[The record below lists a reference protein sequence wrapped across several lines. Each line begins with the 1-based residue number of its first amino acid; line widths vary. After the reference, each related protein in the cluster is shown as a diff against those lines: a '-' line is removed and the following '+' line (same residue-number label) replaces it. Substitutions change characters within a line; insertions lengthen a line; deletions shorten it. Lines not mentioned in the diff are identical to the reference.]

1 VAPYRTL
8 RIILAAWLVL
18 ASAGIA
24 MLGFVGKLLVIPAHE
39 EMGSPPAGMSAT
51 AVSFD
56 SASGNPIRGWFIPG
70 LPRHGAVLLLH
81 GVHAN
86 RLAMLPR
93 ARWLHDL
100 GYSVLLIDFQAAGE
114 SDGKAVTFGYRES
127 HDARAALDWLKLR
140 VPNERVGIIATSMGG
155 AAVLLAEPSMHA
167 DAIVLEQVYP
177 TIQDALRD
185 RLSLHLGAIGP
196 WLTQPFLIT
205 MHAMLEIDP
214 EQLRPID
221 RIGAL
226 AVPKLLIAGD
236 ADRHTRL
243 DESRAMY
250 VAAGAGSRLWIVP
263 GAQHV
268 DLYRYAGDAYRQRV
282 GDFLEATL
290 QKGSLRIAS
299 CAPSPQPSP
308 PAEPG
313 EREPGCASANE

>member
-1 VAPYRTL
+1 MTPYRTL
-8 RIILAAWLVL
+8 RAIFAALLVL
-18 ASAGIA
+18 ASVGADTMA
-24 MLGFVGKLLVIPAHE
+24 FVGKLLVLPAHK
-39 EMGSPPAGMSAT
+39 EMGSPPADLSAT
-51 AVSFD
+51 AVSFA
-56 SASGNPIRGWFIPG
+56 SASGNRIRGWFIPG
-70 LPRHGAVLLLH
+70 LPHHGAVLLLH

-127 HDARAALDWLKLR
+127 QDAGAGLDWLKLQA
-140 VPNERVGIIATSMGG
+140 PGERIGVIATSIGG
-155 AAVLLAEPSMHA
+155 AAVLLAEPTLQA

-185 RLSLHLGAIGP
+185 RLSLHLGSAGP
-196 WLTQPFLIT
+196 WLTQPLLVT
-205 MHAMLEIDP
+205 MHAMLGIDP

-221 RIGAL
+221 HIGEMA
-226 AVPKLLIAGD
+226 APILLIAGD

-243 DESRAMY
+243 NESRAMY
-250 VAAGAGSRLWIVP
+250 AAAGAGSRLWIVP
-263 GAQHV
+263 GARHV
-268 DLYRYAGDAYRQRV
+268 DLYRYAGDAYRQLV
-282 GDFLEATL
+282 GDFLGTTL

-308 PAEPG
+308 PA
-313 EREPGCASANE
+313 

>member
-1 VAPYRTL
+1 MPYRTL
-8 RIILAAWLVL
+8 CIIFAALLVL
-18 ASAGIA
+18 VSAGIDT
-24 MLGFVGKLLVIPAHE
+24 MGFVGKLLVIPAHK
-39 EMGSPPAGMSAT
+39 EMGSPPAELSAT
-51 AVSFD
+51 AVSFAG
-56 SASGNPIRGWFIPG
+56 ASGSQVRGWFVPG
-70 LPRHGAVLLLH
+70 LPHHGAILLFH

-127 HDARAALDWLKLR
+127 HDASAALDWLR
-140 VPNERVGIIATSMGG
+140 MQAPGERIGIIATSMGG
-155 AAVLLAEPSMHA
+155 AAVLLAEPTMQP

-185 RLSLHLGAIGP
+185 RLSLHLGTAGP

-205 MHAMLEIDP
+205 MHAMLGIDA

-221 RIGAL
+221 HIGAL
-226 AVPKLLIAGD
+226 SAPMLLIAGD

-250 VAAGAGSRLWIVP
+250 AAAGAESRLWIVP
-263 GAQHV
+263 GARHV
-268 DLYRYAGDAYRQRV
+268 DLYRYAGDEYRHRV
-282 GDFLEATL
+282 GEFLETTL
-290 QKGSLRIAS
+290 QKARFASPLAPPHPNPLPRQSQGRGS
-299 CAPSPQPSP
+299 
-308 PAEPG
+308 
-313 EREPGCASANE
+313 